1 VNEHHKTVTE
11 IAEEMQLVLRAQQD
25 PIAFA
30 PLYEKYFHPVFV
42 FIWRRTSDEELS
54 ADICQQV
61 FLKAMLHIKKFS
73 PKGVPFSAWL
83 FRIAFNEVNMYF
95 RKHPN
100 GRTLTLKDEH
110 STTLLAECG
119 NPDDSEMKS
128 VLLKSITELGPEDV
142 QLIELRFFEE
152 RAFAEVAD
160 ILGITEN
167 NAKVRTYRAIDKL
180 KELVKKR
187 L

>member
-1 VNEHHKTVTE
+1 MNEHHKTVGE
-11 IAEEMQLVLRAQQD
+11 IDAEMQLVLKAQQD
-25 PIAFA
+25 PVEFA

-42 FIWRRTSDEELS
+42 FIWRRTNNEDLA

-61 FLKAMLHIKKFS
+61 FLKAMLHIKKFV
-73 PKGVPFSAWL
+73 PQGVPFSAWL

-95 RKHPN
+95 RKHPG
-100 GRTLTLKDEH
+100 GRTLTLREEH
-110 STTLLAECG
+110 SGTLLAECG

-128 VLLKSITELGPEDV
+128 VLLRSITELGPDDV

-152 RAFAEVAD
+152 RPFAEIAV
-160 ILGITEN
+160 IVGITEN